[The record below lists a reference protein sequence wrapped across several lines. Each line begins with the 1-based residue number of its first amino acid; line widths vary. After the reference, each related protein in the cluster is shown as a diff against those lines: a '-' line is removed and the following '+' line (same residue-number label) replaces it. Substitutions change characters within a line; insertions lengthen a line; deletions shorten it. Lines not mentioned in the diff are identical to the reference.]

1 VTLGWDYPLPCRRQR
16 ARADPYTHR
25 LVGVLKL
32 ELKGITKRFGSL
44 VANDHIDLVVEP
56 GQVHCLLGENGAGK
70 STLMNVLYGL
80 YDPTEGEILVDGK
93 PVVFKDPGEAMAA
106 GIGMVHQHFMLIPVF
121 TVAENVALGNE
132 TTKAA
137 GLLNLEATREKIRRI
152 SDQYGFDVDPDAM
165 VEDLPVGV
173 QQRVEIIKALVRDA
187 EVLIL
192 DEPTAVLTPQETD
205 ELLDI
210 IRQLKRDGKSIVFIS
225 HKLREVKAISDTIT
239 VIRRGKV
246 VGQADPTASPTELA
260 SAMVGRTV
268 SLTLDKAPAKTGDVT
283 FKVRNLTVTNHN
295 GQHVVDDLSFDI
307 AKGEVLAI
315 AGVQGNGQT
324 ELTEAILGVQ
334 PHVAGSIT
342 LDGEELLGKSVK
354 HVLGAGVGFVPE
366 DRTLDGLVGTFTIS
380 ENMILDLYDK
390 APFARGVGM
399 KPGMIAE
406 NAARKVEEFDVR
418 TPSVSAAVGTLS
430 GGNQQKVVLAR
441 ELSRPLRLFIASQP
455 TRGLDVGSIEFVH
468 KRVIAERDHGTPVMI
483 VSTELDEV
491 MQLADRI
498 AVLYRGRLV
507 GIVPATTSRDVL
519 GLMMAGVPAAEAEA
533 GATAHVPGRTKTAAV
548 SEPAGHEGEAHV

>member
-1 VTLGWDYPLPCRRQR
+1 MTLGWDYPLPCRRQR
-16 ARADPYTHR
+16 VEADPYTHR

-137 GLLNLEATREKIRRI
+137 GLLNLEATREKIRSI
-152 SDQYGFDVDPDAM
+152 SDQYGFDVEPDAM

-268 SLTLDKAPAKTGDVT
+268 SLTLDKAPARTGDVT
-283 FKVRNLTVTNHN
+283 FKVNHLTVTDHN
-295 GQHVVDDLSFDI
+295 GQHVVDDLSFNI

-334 PHVAGSIT
+334 PHVTGSIT

-366 DRTLDGLVGTFTIS
+366 DRTIDGLVGTFSIS

-399 KPGMIAE
+399 KPGVIAE
-406 NAARKVEEFDVR
+406 NATRKVEEFDVR

-491 MQLADRI
+491 LQLADRI

-533 GATAHVPGRTKTAAV
+533 SASAHAHSGTTTAAV
-548 SEPAGHEGEAHV
+548 SEPAGLEGEPHV